1 MRRFERLTHACSNDS
16 HTRTRARLAH
26 KVQEWVGVGLC
37 PLIGRL
43 GWVLAN
49 GRAGSGRRECGGEES
64 CPSLLSLSCCSP
76 SSLVRVAVVLPSP
89 TTNHGKS
96 SETSEW
102 QILHIITLKSYSLT
116 RFYCSKLFCVPNFWN
131 WNSAVVWAA
140 LSQLES
146 CQKHLLT
153 HKI

>member
-49 GRAGSGRRECGGEES
+49 GRAGSGRRECRGIL
-64 CPSLLSLSCCSP
+64 PQPPLTLLLLSLVTGQSSSCA
-76 SSLVRVAVVLPSP
+76 SLPYYQP
-89 TTNHGKS
+89 
-96 SETSEW
+96 W
-102 QILHIITLKSYSLT
+102 
-116 RFYCSKLFCVPNFWN
+116 
-131 WNSAVVWAA
+131 
-140 LSQLES
+140 
-146 CQKHLLT
+146 
-153 HKI
+153 